1 LNGAR
6 PPADGTGYTPVAALA
21 CSGYVVAAI
30 CDHDSMLVIGRTV
43 VKWEIEENC
52 GYVRKF

>member
-1 LNGAR
+1 
-6 PPADGTGYTPVAALA
+6 
-21 CSGYVVAAI
+21 VAAI